1 MKSGFLKFF
10 SAVCITALFAT
21 KSFAAET
28 NAAPATVNTNDIV
41 NAYVQLQAQ
50 LHTTQLQIEQSRQ
63 EAAEA
68 AQRNTDAMNARI
80 AQLEQTLATQRAAD
94 TDLARRMQQLTFYL
108 VGTVGLAGL
117 AVFLLVGYFQ
127 WRALSQLAEIAS
139 SHSAALGTVAGVHQL
154 AAPGRATVEVSNARL
169 LDIVGQLEKKILDLE
184 SGGRLLAQPAAKST
198 DLLADGQKIL
208 DANEPQLALEY
219 FDKLLSTQPQN
230 ADVLA
235 KKASALEKLGR
246 VDEALEFCDRA
257 IAANGSLVVAYLQ
270 KGGLLNRLA
279 RYDDALKCYEQAL
292 LAQEMK
298 S

>member
-184 SGGRLLAQPAAKST
+184 SGGRLLAQ
-198 DLLADGQKIL
+198 
-208 DANEPQLALEY
+208 LALEY

-257 IAANGSLVVAYLQ
+257 IAANGSLVIAYLQ